1 MKKLATMIGQ
11 VISHYKILE
20 KLGEGGMGIVYK
32 AHDTKL
38 DRDVALKF
46 LPTNLTTDPAARE
59 RFIHEAKAAS
69 ALSHPN
75 ICGIHAIEEFEQQ
88 HFIDMEFL
96 EGKTLGELLKEKEL
110 SLKEIVGIVLQIAQ
124 GLNAAHKKGI
134 VHRDIKPDNIM
145 VTSER
150 LVKIMDFGLAKLKG
164 SSKLTRTHSTL
175 GTLSYMSPEQACG
188 EEIDQRTDIFSLGAV
203 LYEMVTGRQPFKGE
217 HEAAIMYSVMNET
230 PDPLARYKTDV
241 PDELQRVIDKALA
254 KEREKRYQHVDE
266 MEADLRSVI
275 PTLSSNIKS
284 VTRRSKV
291 LWVVAAS
298 VIAIAVL
305 SIYFFYP
312 KSGPTSANS
321 KTIAVLPFNNMNGN
335 QEDEYFSDGIM
346 EDILT
351 QLSKIADLN
360 VISRTT
366 MMQYKST
373 KKSLKEI
380 GKELNAGVVLEGSVR
395 HSGNRIRISSQLID
409 AEADRHIWAET
420 YDREMK
426 DVFVI
431 QSDVA
436 KQIAAALQARL
447 SPGEKE
453 RIEKKQ
459 TENTEAY
466 QIYLKGRFY
475 WNKRT
480 AVDMQKAIEYFNQAI
495 EKDPHYALAYA
506 GLASSTVLLPQF
518 GFPAKEY
525 YSKSKDAAIKALKI
539 DSSLAEAYAVLGS
552 IKQCEFD
559 WTNSERAFKRAIEL
573 NPSYPT
579 AHHWYSILLG
589 DLKRFDEALAESRRA
604 EELDPL
610 SLMINLNVGMTLFY
624 IRQYDQAINQC
635 KRTIELDPNFPWSY
649 YIIGWTYEAQGK
661 FEEAIKQY
669 QKAKMHTS
677 GGTEVLSDIGRCCA
691 RAGRRNDALTVLN
704 ELLNYSR
711 KGYSVAYDIASVYYG
726 LGDKGKTFEWLEKSF
741 QNQETSIAD
750 LNCSQLWD
758 SLRADP
764 RFIALL
770 KKMGL
775 GN

>member
-1 MKKLATMIGQ
+1 LKKLATMIGQ

-480 AVDMQKAIEYFNQAI
+480 AVDMQKAIEY
-495 EKDPHYALAYA
+495 
-506 GLASSTVLLPQF
+506 
-518 GFPAKEY
+518 
-525 YSKSKDAAIKALKI
+525 
-539 DSSLAEAYAVLGS
+539 
-552 IKQCEFD
+552 
-559 WTNSERAFKRAIEL
+559 
-573 NPSYPT
+573 
-579 AHHWYSILLG
+579 
-589 DLKRFDEALAESRRA
+589 
-604 EELDPL
+604 
-610 SLMINLNVGMTLFY
+610 
-624 IRQYDQAINQC
+624 
-635 KRTIELDPNFPWSY
+635 
-649 YIIGWTYEAQGK
+649 
-661 FEEAIKQY
+661 
-669 QKAKMHTS
+669 
-677 GGTEVLSDIGRCCA
+677 
-691 RAGRRNDALTVLN
+691 
-704 ELLNYSR
+704 
-711 KGYSVAYDIASVYYG
+711 
-726 LGDKGKTFEWLEKSF
+726 
-741 QNQETSIAD
+741 
-750 LNCSQLWD
+750 
-758 SLRADP
+758 
-764 RFIALL
+764 
-770 KKMGL
+770 
-775 GN
+775 